1 MLSHSVMPS
10 FLRPHGLHP
19 ARLLCPWGFS
29 REEHWVVCHALLQGI
44 FPTQRSNPGLPHC
57 RWILY
62 QLNHQ
67 GSPHLHIP
75 AYKFASLEAQLCKES
90 ACNAGDPGL
99 IPESGESPGEGIVYK
114 FYIYIYIHSPFL
126 HKSWY
131 TINSSFPRFSCLRV
145 CLKTFLYQ
153 YTKHFF
159 IKYSIVLLYTVYLVS
174 DWLIYKLSDK
184 LS

>member
-67 GSPHLHIP
+67 GSHIYTYLHTNLLP
-75 AYKFASLEAQLCKES
+75 WKLSCVKNLLAMQETQVWFLSLENPLEKGQS
-90 ACNAGDPGL
+90 TN
-99 IPESGESPGEGIVYK
+99 
-114 FYIYIYIHSPFL
+114 YIYIYI
-126 HKSWY
+126 Y
-131 TINSSFPRFSCLRV
+131 T
-145 CLKTFLYQ
+145 
-153 YTKHFF
+153 YTHLF
-159 IKYSIVLLYTVYLVS
+159 YTSHDIL
-174 DWLIYKLSDK
+174 
-184 LS
+184 